1 MGGGR
6 GKSSE
11 IDKIS
16 SETKALL
23 AKLLK
28 QQKTADAR
36 ASKTVASD
44 TKLLGKQMDLQNA
57 STANVQQLYSQ
68 MVQQQSGVAE
78 QYKTGLAQQL
88 NLLQQQNSLLG
99 KQANEQ
105 TSYYKS
111 QNDMAKQQLNLQL
124 QQKKKAESEAQYG
137 SALQQSEAKQAGSQ
151 ANGLM
156 MQINRRRS
164 YQNAPT
170 NRRGIR

>member
-11 IDKIS
+11 IDRVS

-23 AKLLK
+23 QKLLK
-28 QQKTADAR
+28 QQKQADAR

-44 TKLLGKQMDLQNA
+44 TGLLKNQMDLQN
-57 STANVQQLYSQ
+57 SGTANLQQLYSQ
-68 MVQQQSGVAE
+68 MVQQQGQLAE
-78 QYKTGLAQQL
+78 QYKGGLSEQL
-88 NLLQQQNSLLG
+88 KLLQQQNTLLG
-99 KQANEQ
+99 KQATEQ
-105 TSYYKS
+105 TNYYNS
-111 QNDMAKQQLNLQL
+111 QKDIAKQQLNLQL

-137 SALQQSEAKQAGSQ
+137 SALQASEARQAGSQ

-164 YQNAPT
+164 FQNART
-170 NRRGIR
+170 NRRGI